1 MWAAGGTQ
9 FGLLVLSLAYVVVMQ
24 VRLPNPTKPV

>member
-24 VRLPNPTKPV
+24 VRWPKPY